1 MWSSIRRSLA
11 ALAIFQATLC
21 LALLLGRPS
30 HTKEIPQQT
39 KGHVNAVYFTNWGI
53 YGRNF
58 QPQDLPASHITQVL
72 FAFLNVKPDG
82 TVYTGDIYADLEK
95 HYEGDRGDDQG
106 DNAYG
111 CVKQL
116 FLLKKVHRHLKVIMS
131 VGGWTWSTNFPS
143 AASTREN
150 RIRFSKS
157 AVTLMK
163 DWGFDGIDVD
173 WEYPNDD
180 NEATNFDLLL
190 QAIRDELDLYASQNA
205 PSHHFLLSIAAPAG
219 PEKYNKLHL
228 ANISNVVDQINIM
241 AYDYSGSWDSASG
254 HNANLFPYKAS
265 VNPYNSDEAINDYI
279 EAGVPTEKIVLG
291 MPIYGRSFEENLGI
305 GKSFSDV
312 GQGSWE
318 RGVWDYKALPKPG
331 AEIEYDEEAQAYY
344 SYDPTTHELISYDT
358 PEVVEKKVGY
368 VLRHGLGGMR
378 RYFTQWHDS
387 FPSTTTPF
395 YLFTLTSPPY
405 KSSFDKHQYFPII
418 WSDRTSY
425 CQDPRLLTTS
435 TSTRMFQVPPRH
447 PRSTRRKC
455 DEVLQPPSPSDSGY
469 GSSEDVSEYS
479 HNTRKRYFPSFDGSG
494 PDSAPMLKLLEN
506 EEQIPPSAKQKKF
519 QAGIPKT
526 PGRHHPRQKPSV
538 VSPFICPQTPK
549 YLPLQDKRID
559 NNRSLDRYV
568 PRRDFVS
575 PSSERYRTT
584 KQSQD
589 LSREERLKRNKSA
602 SADPFVLKRRVL
614 DPDPRFPFRVDD
626 TGQDRGVALGQLLQ
640 NRGGERQV
648 SMGAM
653 WSVGG
658 VAPSTIAVDDGQGH
672 LIRRGTNARLFPTPF
687 QEGLVSTSVEKE
699 KHEGR
704 IASALK
710 IDQVRKILEFA
721 ENQQI
726 PRGLR
731 YHAWQT
737 ESSQTSWNGYQWA
750 NREKWSAPTRPARQ
764 RLLPAAPFRVLD
776 APNLKDDF
784 YCSPLAYSAT
794 THTLVIC
801 LGSMLYAWN
810 PLIPGA
816 QVQTEDLV
824 VGDEMGNIYYYV
836 VEWPIGWE
844 ITRNTWPGA
853 VSLIARISN
862 IHCQQ
867 VCGLA
872 WSHDGRLFASGG
884 NDNLCCLFD
893 AEQVVGR
900 RLEHTM
906 PGNGYRARVEASS
919 AYGGI
924 ETRVTQ
930 LISLPRSEDGF
941 AAQLRLVPNA
951 TDAVRCLGPSIVKHH
966 WNHEAA
972 VKAIAFCPW
981 RRGLVATGG
990 GSNDKC
996 IHFFH
1001 TPSGAA
1007 LATISVSA
1015 QVTSLIWNT
1024 TRREIAATFGY
1035 PSPEHPYRVSVFSW
1049 PECRQ
1054 VAAIP
1059 WEDDLRALYAI
1070 AYPRGPTYGD
1080 PTVTGG
1086 GQEGCI
1092 VVASSDRSIKFH
1104 EVWSREKG
1112 VAVGATGIL
1121 AGSDIL
1127 EGLEGID
1134 KEGDIIR

>member
-1 MWSSIRRSLA
+1 M
-11 ALAIFQATLC
+11 F
-21 LALLLGRPS
+21 
-30 HTKEIPQQT
+30 
-39 KGHVNAVYFTNWGI
+39 
-53 YGRNF
+53 
-58 QPQDLPASHITQVL
+58 
-72 FAFLNVKPDG
+72 
-82 TVYTGDIYADLEK
+82 
-95 HYEGDRGDDQG
+95 
-106 DNAYG
+106 
-111 CVKQL
+111 
-116 FLLKKVHRHLKVIMS
+116 
-131 VGGWTWSTNFPS
+131 
-143 AASTREN
+143 
-150 RIRFSKS
+150 
-157 AVTLMK
+157 
-163 DWGFDGIDVD
+163 
-173 WEYPNDD
+173 
-180 NEATNFDLLL
+180 
-190 QAIRDELDLYASQNA
+190 
-205 PSHHFLLSIAAPAG
+205 
-219 PEKYNKLHL
+219 
-228 ANISNVVDQINIM
+228 
-241 AYDYSGSWDSASG
+241 
-254 HNANLFPYKAS
+254 
-265 VNPYNSDEAINDYI
+265 
-279 EAGVPTEKIVLG
+279 
-291 MPIYGRSFEENLGI
+291 
-305 GKSFSDV
+305 
-312 GQGSWE
+312 
-318 RGVWDYKALPKPG
+318 
-331 AEIEYDEEAQAYY
+331 
-344 SYDPTTHELISYDT
+344 
-358 PEVVEKKVGY
+358 
-368 VLRHGLGGMR
+368 
-378 RYFTQWHDS
+378 
-387 FPSTTTPF
+387 
-395 YLFTLTSPPY
+395 
-405 KSSFDKHQYFPII
+405 
-418 WSDRTSY
+418 
-425 CQDPRLLTTS
+425 
-435 TSTRMFQVPPRH
+435 RMPPRR
-447 PRSTRRKC
+447 PRSTRQRC
-455 DEVLQPPSPSDSGY
+455 DGVLQPPSPPDSG
-469 GSSEDVSEYS
+469 
-479 HNTRKRYFPSFDGSG
+479 YFPSFDGSG
-494 PDSAPMLKLLEN
+494 PDGTPVLKLHVN
-506 EEQIPPSAKQKKF
+506 EEQVCPAAKQEEV
-519 QAGIPKT
+519 QVEIPKT
-526 PGRHHPRQKPSV
+526 PERHHPRQKPNV
-538 VSPFICPQTPK
+538 VSPFICPKTPK
-549 YLPLQDKRID
+549 RLPLQDKRID
-559 NNRSLDRYV
+559 HNRGLDRYV

-584 KQSQD
+584 KQSHD
-589 LSREERLKRNKSA
+589 LSREERLKRNQSA
-602 SADPFVLKRRVL
+602 SADPFVLKRHVL
-614 DPDPRFPFRVDD
+614 DPDPRFPFRVDN
-626 TGQDRGVALGQLLQ
+626 TSQDRGVALGQLPQ

-672 LIRRGTNARLFPTPF
+672 LVRRGTNARLFPTPF
-687 QEGLVSTSVEKE
+687 QESLISTSVEKE

-726 PRGLR
+726 PRGPR
-731 YHAWQT
+731 CHTRQT
-737 ESSQTSWNGYQWA
+737 EFTQTSWNGYQWA
-750 NREKWSAPTRPARQ
+750 NKEEWSAPIKPARQ

-801 LGSMLYAWN
+801 LGSMLYAWSEFRGVQLLYDGRILFQSIFDTLPRFEVRQAFPISCVSWRPTCTLRPSKN
-810 PLIPGA
+810 PLILGV

-872 WSHDGRLFASGG
+872 WSYDGRLFASGG

-893 AEQVVGR
+893 AEQVVGQ
-900 RLEHTM
+900 RLEPTI
-906 PGNGYRARVEASS
+906 PGNGYRARIEASS

-930 LISLPRSEDGF
+930 LINIPQSEDGF

-951 TDAVRCLGPSIVKHH
+951 TDAVRCLGPSIAKHH
-966 WNHEAA
+966 WNHDAA

-1054 VAAIP
+1054 IAAIP

-1070 AYPRGPTYGD
+1070 AYPRGPTSND
-1080 PTVTGG
+1080 PTITGG

-1112 VAVGATGIL
+1112 VTVGATGIL

-1134 KEGDIIR
+1134 KEGDVIR

>member
-1 MWSSIRRSLA
+1 M
-11 ALAIFQATLC
+11 F
-21 LALLLGRPS
+21 
-30 HTKEIPQQT
+30 
-39 KGHVNAVYFTNWGI
+39 
-53 YGRNF
+53 
-58 QPQDLPASHITQVL
+58 
-72 FAFLNVKPDG
+72 
-82 TVYTGDIYADLEK
+82 
-95 HYEGDRGDDQG
+95 
-106 DNAYG
+106 
-111 CVKQL
+111 
-116 FLLKKVHRHLKVIMS
+116 
-131 VGGWTWSTNFPS
+131 
-143 AASTREN
+143 
-150 RIRFSKS
+150 
-157 AVTLMK
+157 
-163 DWGFDGIDVD
+163 
-173 WEYPNDD
+173 
-180 NEATNFDLLL
+180 
-190 QAIRDELDLYASQNA
+190 
-205 PSHHFLLSIAAPAG
+205 
-219 PEKYNKLHL
+219 
-228 ANISNVVDQINIM
+228 
-241 AYDYSGSWDSASG
+241 
-254 HNANLFPYKAS
+254 
-265 VNPYNSDEAINDYI
+265 
-279 EAGVPTEKIVLG
+279 
-291 MPIYGRSFEENLGI
+291 
-305 GKSFSDV
+305 
-312 GQGSWE
+312 
-318 RGVWDYKALPKPG
+318 
-331 AEIEYDEEAQAYY
+331 
-344 SYDPTTHELISYDT
+344 
-358 PEVVEKKVGY
+358 
-368 VLRHGLGGMR
+368 
-378 RYFTQWHDS
+378 
-387 FPSTTTPF
+387 
-395 YLFTLTSPPY
+395 
-405 KSSFDKHQYFPII
+405 
-418 WSDRTSY
+418 
-425 CQDPRLLTTS
+425 
-435 TSTRMFQVPPRH
+435 RMPPRR
-447 PRSTRRKC
+447 PRSTR
-455 DEVLQPPSPSDSGY
+455 Q
-469 GSSEDVSEYS
+469 
-479 HNTRKRYFPSFDGSG
+479 RYFPSFDGSG
-494 PDSAPMLKLLEN
+494 PDGTPVLKLHVN
-506 EEQIPPSAKQKKF
+506 EEQVCPAAKQEEV
-519 QAGIPKT
+519 QVEIPKT
-526 PGRHHPRQKPSV
+526 PERHHPRQKPNV
-538 VSPFICPQTPK
+538 VSPFICPKTPK
-549 YLPLQDKRID
+549 RLPLQDKRID
-559 NNRSLDRYV
+559 HNRGLDRYV

-584 KQSQD
+584 KQSHD
-589 LSREERLKRNKSA
+589 LSREERLKRNQSA
-602 SADPFVLKRRVL
+602 SADPFVLKRHVL
-614 DPDPRFPFRVDD
+614 DPDPRFPFRVDN
-626 TGQDRGVALGQLLQ
+626 TSQDRGVALGQLPQ

-672 LIRRGTNARLFPTPF
+672 LVRRGTNARLFPTPF
-687 QEGLVSTSVEKE
+687 QESLISTSVEKE

-726 PRGLR
+726 PRGPR
-731 YHAWQT
+731 CHTRQT
-737 ESSQTSWNGYQWA
+737 EFTQTSWNGYQWA
-750 NREKWSAPTRPARQ
+750 NKEEWSGMLAPIKPARQ

-801 LGSMLYAWN
+801 LGSMLYAWSEFR
-810 PLIPGA
+810 G
-816 QVQTEDLV
+816 VQLL
-824 VGDEMGNIYYYV
+824 Y
-836 VEWPIGWE
+836 EWPIGWE

-872 WSHDGRLFASGG
+872 WSYDGRLFASGG

-893 AEQVVGR
+893 AEQVVGQ
-900 RLEHTM
+900 RLEPTI
-906 PGNGYRARVEASS
+906 PGNGYRARIEASS

-930 LISLPRSEDGF
+930 LINIPQSEDGF

-951 TDAVRCLGPSIVKHH
+951 TDAVRCLGPSIAKHH
-966 WNHEAA
+966 WNHDAA

-1054 VAAIP
+1054 IAAIP

-1070 AYPRGPTYGD
+1070 AYPRGPTSND
-1080 PTVTGG
+1080 PTITGG

-1112 VAVGATGIL
+1112 VTVGATGIL

-1134 KEGDIIR
+1134 KEGDVIR

>member
-1 MWSSIRRSLA
+1 M
-11 ALAIFQATLC
+11 F
-21 LALLLGRPS
+21 
-30 HTKEIPQQT
+30 
-39 KGHVNAVYFTNWGI
+39 
-53 YGRNF
+53 
-58 QPQDLPASHITQVL
+58 
-72 FAFLNVKPDG
+72 
-82 TVYTGDIYADLEK
+82 
-95 HYEGDRGDDQG
+95 
-106 DNAYG
+106 
-111 CVKQL
+111 
-116 FLLKKVHRHLKVIMS
+116 
-131 VGGWTWSTNFPS
+131 
-143 AASTREN
+143 
-150 RIRFSKS
+150 
-157 AVTLMK
+157 
-163 DWGFDGIDVD
+163 
-173 WEYPNDD
+173 
-180 NEATNFDLLL
+180 
-190 QAIRDELDLYASQNA
+190 
-205 PSHHFLLSIAAPAG
+205 
-219 PEKYNKLHL
+219 
-228 ANISNVVDQINIM
+228 
-241 AYDYSGSWDSASG
+241 
-254 HNANLFPYKAS
+254 
-265 VNPYNSDEAINDYI
+265 
-279 EAGVPTEKIVLG
+279 
-291 MPIYGRSFEENLGI
+291 
-305 GKSFSDV
+305 
-312 GQGSWE
+312 
-318 RGVWDYKALPKPG
+318 
-331 AEIEYDEEAQAYY
+331 
-344 SYDPTTHELISYDT
+344 
-358 PEVVEKKVGY
+358 
-368 VLRHGLGGMR
+368 
-378 RYFTQWHDS
+378 
-387 FPSTTTPF
+387 
-395 YLFTLTSPPY
+395 
-405 KSSFDKHQYFPII
+405 
-418 WSDRTSY
+418 
-425 CQDPRLLTTS
+425 
-435 TSTRMFQVPPRH
+435 RMPPRR
-447 PRSTRRKC
+447 PRSARRKC
-455 DEVLQPPSPSDSGY
+455 DGVLQPPSPSDSGY
-469 GSSEDVSEYS
+469 SSAEDVFEYS
-479 HNTRKRYFPSFDGSG
+479 HNTRKRYFHSFDGSG
-494 PDSAPMLKLLEN
+494 PDGTPMLKLLGN
-506 EEQIPPSAKQKKF
+506 EEKIPPAAKLNEVQY
-519 QAGIPKT
+519 GIPTT
-526 PGRHHPRQKPSV
+526 PEHNHPRQKSNV
-538 VSPFICPQTPK
+538 VSPFICPQSPK
-549 YLPLQDKRID
+549 RLPLQDKRID
-559 NNRSLDRYV
+559 HNRSLDRYV

-626 TGQDRGVALGQLLQ
+626 TGRDRGVALGQLPQ

-648 SMGAM
+648 SMGAI

-672 LIRRGTNARLFPTPF
+672 FVRRGTNARLFPTPL

-721 ENQQI
+721 ENQQV

-731 YHAWQT
+731 CHDRQT
-737 ESSQTSWNGYQWA
+737 EFSQTSWNGYQWA
-750 NREKWSAPTRPARQ
+750 NKEEWSAPIRPARQ

-794 THTLVIC
+794 THTLVLTSVAFSSTQGGKAV
-801 LGSMLYAWN
+801 LGIGHSDGRILFQSTFDTLPRFEVRQAFPISCVSWRPTCTLRPSKN
-810 PLIPGA
+810 PLIPGV

-824 VGDEMGNIYYYV
+824 VGDDMGNIYYYV

-872 WSHDGRLFASGG
+872 WSYDGRLFASGG

-900 RLEHTM
+900 RLDSTM
-906 PGNGYRARVEASS
+906 PGDGYRARVEASS

-924 ETRVTQ
+924 ETRATQ
-930 LISLPRSEDGF
+930 LIGLSRSDGGYT
-941 AAQLRLVPNA
+941 AQLRLVPNA
-951 TDAVRCLGPSIVKHH
+951 TDAVRCLGPGIAKHYWSH
-966 WNHEAA
+966 DAA

-1059 WEDDLRALYAI
+1059 WEDGLRALYAI
-1070 AYPRGPTYGD
+1070 AYPRGPTSGG
-1080 PTVTGG
+1080 PAVTGG

-1112 VAVGATGIL
+1112 VTVGATGIL